1 MFRRGLALVNPIF
14 LHMKFRSSF
23 FRLILIV
30 ALGVV
35 VATLFVG
42 LWSSC
47 DHSVSESVDNHHDV
61 STGKS
66 LICVP
71 TNKYQTN
78 WLIVRRPT

>member
-1 MFRRGLALVNPIF
+1 MGVGISQPHFFTHEIQI
-14 LHMKFRSSF
+14 KF
-23 FRLILIV
+23 FRLILIL

-35 VATLFVG
+35 VGTLFVG
-42 LWSSC
+42 LWSRC
-47 DHSVSESVDNHHDV
+47 DHSVSDSVDNHHDV